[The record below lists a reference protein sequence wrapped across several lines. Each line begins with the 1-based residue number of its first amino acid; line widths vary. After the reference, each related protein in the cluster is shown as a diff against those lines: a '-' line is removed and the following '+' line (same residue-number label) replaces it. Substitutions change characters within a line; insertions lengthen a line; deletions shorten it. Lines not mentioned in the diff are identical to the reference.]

1 MKLLRWFALLLRIVL
16 FALLLLFAA
25 KNTELV
31 TLHFYLDQ
39 SWQMPLVL
47 LALLF
52 FAIGAGVG
60 VLACLASLFRQ
71 RREIITLKRQLAEAA
86 PDRPNGLG
94 SLSSTASP
102 TSSSVSSSRGSA
114 NSPGAVQPAVDG
126 VV

>member
-1 MKLLRWFALLLRIVL
+1 MKLLRWIALLLRIVL

-52 FAIGAGVG
+52 FAVGAGLG
-60 VLACLASLFRQ
+60 VLACLGSLFRQ
-71 RREIITLKRQLAEAA
+71 RREILALKRQLAA
-86 PDRPNGLG
+86 GT
-94 SLSSTASP
+94 SSTGAANANA
-102 TSSSVSSSRGSA
+102 TSLPAG
-114 NSPGAVQPAVDG
+114 QPPIDG

>member
-71 RREIITLKRQLAEAA
+71 RREIITLKRQLAAAA
-86 PDRPNGLG
+86 PDRSNGPG
-94 SLSSTASP
+94 ASSPSSSTG
-102 TSSSVSSSRGSA
+102 SSLAGAA
-114 NSPGAVQPAVDG
+114 NSLGAVQPPVDG

>member
-52 FAIGAGVG
+52 FAIGAGIG
-60 VLACLASLFRQ
+60 VLACLTSLFRQ
-71 RREIITLKRQLAEAA
+71 RREIIALKRQLAAGA
-86 PDRPNGLG
+86 PDRSGRSG
-94 SLSSTASP
+94 TASR
-102 TSSSVSSSRGSA
+102 SSSPASSLAGAA
-114 NSPGAVQPAVDG
+114 NVPGVVQPPVDG

>member
-1 MKLLRWFALLLRIVL
+1 MKLLRWFALLLRVVL

-52 FAIGAGVG
+52 FAMGAALG
-60 VLACLASLFRQ
+60 VLACLGSLFRQ
-71 RREIITLKRQLAEAA
+71 RREILALKRQLTARTSSTDLRNPSVA
-86 PDRPNGLG
+86 
-94 SLSSTASP
+94 SLS
-102 TSSSVSSSRGSA
+102 VG
-114 NSPGAVQPAVDG
+114 QPPIDG